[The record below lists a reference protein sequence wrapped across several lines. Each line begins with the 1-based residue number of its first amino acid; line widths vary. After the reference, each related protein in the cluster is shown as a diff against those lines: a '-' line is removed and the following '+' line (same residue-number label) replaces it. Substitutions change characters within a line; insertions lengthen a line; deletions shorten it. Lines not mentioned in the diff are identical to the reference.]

1 MESRADEGKLTRP
14 NSSELAPNDP
24 ARQILGKVLKD
35 IQTGGFSVGEG
46 GIKDSVV
53 VIGTA
58 PDNSFKCL
66 ARTMVIREDEKP
78 YYRLKVIDYL
88 PRTNAFFRSVVV
100 VSDQRVPQEYFDF
113 TQETHP
119 NYEKA
124 ERSQLPENDK
134 AEFIQQILEAP
145 INKELTQEE
154 QEAITK
160 K

>member
-1 MESRADEGKLTRP
+1 MESRGDEGKLTKL

-53 VIGTA
+53 VIGTTL
-58 PDNSFKCL
+58 DNSFKCL
-66 ARTMVIREDEKP
+66 ARIMIRGDEKT

-88 PRTNAFFRSVVV
+88 SRANGLYRSVVI
-100 VSDQRVPQEYFDF
+100 VSDQRVPREYFDF
-113 TQETHP
+113 TQETNP
-119 NYEKA
+119 NYEKSA
-124 ERSQLPENDK
+124 RSQLPENDK
-134 AEFIQQILEAP
+134 GEFVQQILEAP

-154 QEAITK
+154 QEAIVK